1 MLALLAKARRLAPE
15 TANQTT
21 YYMVRLKAGFA
32 AEQVQKEIADTGLV
46 SRYSVWQAE
55 DFSVQSQ
62 VYWLFESGSGV
73 GTGFASLLALLV
85 GVAITSQT
93 LSAAITASIKEFAA
107 LRALG
112 VSRHSLR
119 CVVIEQAAWIGFIGL
134 LLTAALTIA
143 IALLGEAANIAM
155 AFPVWLLAGNVLIM
169 MAIAVGSGL
178 LALKPLLNTEPVTL
192 LR

>member
-1 MLALLAKARRLAPE
+1 M
-15 TANQTT
+15 
-21 YYMVRLKAGFA
+21 
-32 AEQVQKEIADTGLV
+32 
-46 SRYSVWQAE
+46 
-55 DFSVQSQ
+55 
-62 VYWLFESGSGV
+62 
-73 GTGFASLLALLV
+73 
-85 GVAITSQT
+85 
-93 LSAAITASIKEFAA
+93 
-107 LRALG
+107 RALG

>member
-1 MLALLAKARRLAPE
+1 MPKISTLQAMDISKAF
-15 TANQTT
+15 
-21 YYMVRLKAGFA
+21 V
-32 AEQVQKEIADTGLV
+32 
-46 SRYSVWQAE
+46 
-55 DFSVQSQ
+55 
-62 VYWLFESGSGV
+62 SGSISQQV
-73 GTGFASLLALLV
+73 IKQSSLNVFSGELTLLV